1 MAVNTNGFGSGV
13 DGGLADDIVKQGFLW
28 VKRPPRSY
36 WNRIKTLSANRV
48 NGVIDNVFAH
58 HHLIDAQH
66 PYTSPPLD
74 PITTNGSN
82 MVGGCCVCS
91 DERGFYEN
99 PLVYCDGQGCNV
111 AVHQA
116 CYGIV
121 SVPTGPWFCRKCES
135 QERQARVKCELCPSK
150 DGALKRTD
158 NGNWAHVVCALY
170 IPEVRFGNNNTME
183 PIILQLVPPERYSR
197 TCSLCEEQ
205 GKEVKAKT
213 GACMQCN
220 KQGCK
225 HYFHV
230 TCAQAAGLLCE
241 EAGNNMDNVKYCGYC
256 SHHYQKLKKEG
267 NIKPIP
273 AFKPIPNDNTT
284 SESSPEKLSPQRSQ
298 QMSQNAAMAEMKHEM
313 KHPKKKTIK
322 TASISSNASMASP
335 SSIHSNSNHG
345 LIHSFKFDSKTKND
359 TTGEDVISSVKAS
372 NSPPNV
378 DSSVDTIIK
387 KKKKSIASS
396 SPPTGPPLSPIIP
409 SNSLNSETKP
419 QNTSLFASIF
429 SSSLNSSNISLN
441 AEKLPIKTKSAAKDY
456 SDSKPIVNLKKIR
469 RKKNE
474 INASDLTNGV
484 LNVVKPVCVRPDTDH
499 NYHRSIP
506 VNHPNMT
513 PLQNGYTNSGDKTN
527 STTLFNSSQSSFN
540 GFSSNILPNERTSA
554 SKAVKTAEQNDYE
567 MPQTL
572 EQLLERQWAQGSQFI
587 IDQAQHFDIASLL
600 SCLHQLRSEN
610 NRLEERVRDLISR
623 RDHLMAVNA
632 RLTAP
637 ANNVFPINGAL
648 SSFNANNMAMSG
660 QSSSPVSAH
669 SAFSAASSP
678 RTHTN
683 SPSDM
688 QSKGVRVS
696 SPAAQGMTPSTARN
710 HSLPSFHA
718 NADAI
723 GFANHLYSTMSQNY
737 APNCVA
743 TTSNPSGHT
752 SPTSQPY
759 YGLSSHTQNSG
770 CIRKTNGSDKR

>member
-1 MAVNTNGFGSGV
+1 M
-13 DGGLADDIVKQGFLW
+13 KE
-28 VKRPPRSY
+28 
-36 WNRIKTLSANRV
+36 
-48 NGVIDNVFAH
+48 
-58 HHLIDAQH
+58 
-66 PYTSPPLD
+66 
-74 PITTNGSN
+74 

-121 SVPTGPWFCRKCES
+121 SVPTGPWYCRKCES
-135 QERQARVKCELCPSK
+135 QERQARVRCELCPSK

-158 NGNWAHVVCALY
+158 SQSWAHVVCALY

-197 TCSLCEEQ
+197 TCYLCEEH
-205 GKEVKAKT
+205 GKEAKAHT

-273 AFKPIPNDNTT
+273 AFKPIPNDNSTP
-284 SESSPEKLSPQRSQ
+284 ESSPEKFSTLKGQSL
-298 QMSQNAAMAEMKHEM
+298 QNMTYPSES
-313 KHPKKKTIK
+313 KHPKKKTAK
-322 TASISSNASMASP
+322 TGSISSNASMASP
-335 SSIHSNSNHG
+335 TSIHSNSNH
-345 LIHSFKFDSKTKND
+345 LLMHSFKYESKIKTDN
-359 TTGEDVISSVKAS
+359 TGEDIVTTKLSHSPLHTEASIETSS
-372 NSPPNV
+372 
-378 DSSVDTIIK
+378 K

-396 SPPTGPPLSPIIP
+396 SPPTAPLSPMA
-409 SNSLNSETKP
+409 SNSIPTPEIKP
-419 QNTSLFASIF
+419 TNPSLFASIF
-429 SSSLNSSNISLN
+429 SSSMNASNSTSNSDKINQNVKQSVSNIQNTTGFKRNKFDGSIDN
-441 AEKLPIKTKSAAKDY
+441 KKKIKKSSASPEPIFKTKSAAKDY
-456 SDSKPIVNLKKIR
+456 SDSKPIVKKVR

-474 INASDLTNGV
+474 INANDLTNGV
-484 LNVVKPVCVRPDTDH
+484 L
-499 NYHRSIP
+499 SLP

-513 PLQNGYTNSGDKTN
+513 PLQNGYINTNSLLH
-527 STTLFNSSQSSFN
+527 STTSQSTIN
-540 GFSSNILPNERTSA
+540 GFSTDMLTNERNNTTNHKKGS
-554 SKAVKTAEQNDYE
+554 EQPNNEYDV
-567 MPQTL
+567 PQTL

-610 NRLEERVRDLISR
+610 NRLEERVRELISR
-623 RDHLMAVNA
+623 RDHLLAVNA

-648 SSFNANNMAMSG
+648 NTFNSNNMPMSG
-660 QSSSPVSAH
+660 QSASPVSAH
-669 SAFSAASSP
+669 SALSAASSP

-683 SPSDM
+683 SPSEI
-688 QSKGVRVS
+688 QNKSIRVS
-696 SPAAQGMTPSTARN
+696 SPAQSASPSIARSHPSFSSFHNNNNNNDSIGLTN
-710 HSLPSFHA
+710 HLFSNISQSYPSNCVPTTSSLSGQSSPTHSQSYFGLPSH
-718 NADAI
+718 
-723 GFANHLYSTMSQNY
+723 SQ
-737 APNCVA
+737 
-743 TTSNPSGHT
+743 SFS
-752 SPTSQPY
+752 
-759 YGLSSHTQNSG
+759 
-770 CIRKTNGSDKR
+770 CIRKANGSDKR